1 MLFFFSI
8 IGFWGCEKES
18 IFESQYTEYLDLET
32 YEMSKMSEKDM
43 EAIGQAIQR
52 LDITKKNGLYQ
63 IRQSSGRQASM
74 SEDLFEYV

>member
-1 MLFFFSI
+1 
-8 IGFWGCEKES
+8 
-18 IFESQYTEYLDLET
+18 
-32 YEMSKMSEKDM
+32 MSKMSEKDM

-63 IRQSSGRQASM
+63 IRQSSGRQVSM